1 MRLWQYL
8 IFIVVKFIDCR
19 KSSLTVLLRLISDQE
34 IIRMYFKPKR
44 KQMLLLNLHERVR
57 HKLNG
62 IVVMSRSLMKYNPYK
77 YICLS
82 DTFIIE

>member
-1 MRLWQYL
+1 
-8 IFIVVKFIDCR
+8 
-19 KSSLTVLLRLISDQE
+19 
-34 IIRMYFKPKR
+34 MYFKPKR

-62 IVVMSRSLMKYNPYK
+62 IVVMSKSVMKYNPYK
-77 YICLS
+77 YTWLC

>member
-1 MRLWQYL
+1 MRLLQYL

-19 KSSLTVLLRLISDQE
+19 NSSLTVLLRLISDQE

-62 IVVMSRSLMKYNPYK
+62 IVVMSRSLMKYNQYK
-77 YICLS
+77 FICLC